1 MKYLQSALMEPIHL
15 VQPYG
20 WVGHIPFA
28 AWIVNVM
35 KPRTLVELGTHT
47 GNSYLAFC
55 QIVKSEKLDTQ
66 CYAVDTWAGD
76 EHAGFYGDEIFH
88 QVKVAHD
95 PYYAHFSNLLRMTFD
110 DAVDRFADGSVDLL
124 HIDGLHTY
132 DAVKHDFETWLPKL
146 SNQAVVLFHDTDV
159 FRDDF
164 GVHEFWREISQQ
176 YPGFRF
182 KHCNG
187 LGVLLVGLER
197 NEDLVRLANEGM
209 NSDWSEAQQL
219 FRSLGERFERRMEK
233 DHLSHICWQEKCDLN
248 AEIGDIKGELE
259 ELKIELQVCNEQLKE
274 SKGQTDECKKQLKHS
289 EEAHSKNINTQELL
303 YSQVQSD
310 LYGQIQRLSYRYN
323 KYKKLWSVKL
333 VKPLIKIEQG
343 LSSANVYR
351 KGFSN
356 LVKEKG
362 SIGKAY
368 QYLRKLNNE
377 QKSIHYS
384 KLCLRE
390 YAYKKGGLTQNLSST
405 PISQSKQSFN
415 LFSEMLVQT
424 VVSNEYVPLRKGNDF
439 CVKDIK
445 LIAFYLP
452 QFHPID
458 ENDHA
463 WGKGFTE
470 WTNVTKAIPQYEGH
484 HQPKLPA
491 ELGFYDLRLIDI
503 QKRQIELAKKY
514 GIYGFCYHHYW
525 FDGKRVMNRPIE
537 QILANPQLDFPFCI
551 NWANENW
558 TKRWDGLDSEVI
570 LAQNHSVK
578 DDLAFI
584 EDAAR
589 YMRDHRYI
597 KIDGKPL
604 LMLYRP
610 QLLPNPKETAMRWRQ
625 WCKENGLGEIFLV
638 VSHSFEHIDPR
649 AIGFDAAVE
658 FAPNT
663 FKVENIT
670 DKMRDKIINPN
681 YSGMLFDYQSAINY
695 SNSYKKPEYL
705 KFRSVCPRWDNE
717 ARKPGRGITFVGSS
731 PSKYMAWLKDVI
743 KFTQKNH
750 QASQQLIFINAWN
763 EWAEGAYLEP
773 DRRYGYAY
781 LEATKKALLTTDNTN
796 EKRVAV
802 VVHAFY
808 LDVFEEI
815 LSELKLISTPFKL
828 FVSTTME
835 NRVAIDNQL
844 KTSGLEFDI
853 FIFPN
858 KGRDVLPFIKIMPK
872 VVDEGFEFVLKL
884 HTKKS
889 KHRKD
894 GDTWRYDLYNKLIGL
909 ERMEKALSIFDEDFN
924 VGIIGP
930 EGHVVQMS
938 KFWGSNQEN
947 VLKLS
952 KRLAVHDDNVM
963 SLGFVAGT
971 MFYARVEALLPV
983 MSLGLSDND
992 FDDEKG
998 QIDGTMA
1005 HGLERLFA
1013 ISAYSL
1019 EFKTI
1024 SFDGSAYVSRYGF
1037 ADSK

>member
-1 MKYLQSALMEPIHL
+1 MNNQKAHELVSVIIPFYNSSKTILETLQSVEKQTYPAIEIIVVNDGSDEENRQYLKQIMTDYPHVQLVEQNNKGLPAARNAGARVARGVYFTFLDSDDIVKPDYLRACVEALHAHPRAKVAYTRAEFFGARTGEFVLQPYNGFKSLLQGNRFYCTALHRSEDFWRVGGFDESFRTHEDWEYWIRLLQDDNAEVICVPDILFMYRKHDDGSSLIDQLEREPKAIQSDWQRIYEKHRQLYLQYGLGFHDLVASLNKQEEQIKHL
-15 VQPYG
+15 GMQV
-20 WVGHIPFA
+20 
-28 AWIVNVM
+28 
-35 KPRTLVELGTHT
+35 RTL
-47 GNSYLAFC
+47 
-55 QIVKSEKLDTQ
+55 
-66 CYAVDTWAGD
+66 
-76 EHAGFYGDEIFH
+76 EH
-88 QVKVAHD
+88 
-95 PYYAHFSNLLRMTFD
+95 
-110 DAVDRFADGSVDLL
+110 
-124 HIDGLHTY
+124 
-132 DAVKHDFETWLPKL
+132 
-146 SNQAVVLFHDTDV
+146 
-159 FRDDF
+159 
-164 GVHEFWREISQQ
+164 Q
-176 YPGFRF
+176 Y
-182 KHCNG
+182 
-187 LGVLLVGLER
+187 
-197 NEDLVRLANEGM
+197 
-209 NSDWSEAQQL
+209 Q
-219 FRSLGERFERRMEK
+219 
-233 DHLSHICWQEKCDLN
+233 
-248 AEIGDIKGELE
+248 
-259 ELKIELQVCNEQLKE
+259 
-274 SKGQTDECKKQLKHS
+274 
-289 EEAHSKNINTQELL
+289 
-303 YSQVQSD
+303 
-310 LYGQIQRLSYRYN
+310 
-323 KYKKLWSVKL
+323 KYKRLWAVTL

-828 FVSTTME
+828 FVSTTVE

-938 KFWGSNQEN
+938 NFWGSNQEN

-1013 ISAYSL
+1013 ISACSL

-1024 SFDGSAYVSRYGF
+1024 SFDGSAYVSRYDF

>member
-1 MKYLQSALMEPIHL
+1 MKHLQSALMEPFHL
-15 VQPYG
+15 AQPYG

-28 AWIVNVM
+28 AWIISVM

-55 QIVKSEKLDTQ
+55 QAVKSEGLNTQ

-76 EHAGFYGDEIFH
+76 EHAGFYGDEVFY
-88 QVKVAHD
+88 QVKAAHD
-95 PYYAHFSNLLRMTFD
+95 PYYSHFSNLLRMAFD
-110 DAVDRFADGSVDLL
+110 EAVNQFVDGSIDLL

-132 DAVKHDFETWLPKL
+132 DAVKHDFQTWLPKL

-164 GVHEFWREISQQ
+164 GVHEFWREVSLQ

-197 NEDLVRLANEGM
+197 NQELERWVGDDM
-209 NSDWSEAQQL
+209 NSEWSEAQQL

-233 DHLSHICWQEKCDLN
+233 DQLSRINWQEKCDLSV
-248 AEIGDIKGELE
+248 EKE
-259 ELKIELQVCNEQLKE
+259 ELTRELGKYKMELQVC
-274 SKGQTDECKKQLKHS
+274 
-289 EEAHSKNINTQELL
+289 
-303 YSQVQSD
+303 
-310 LYGQIQRLSYRYN
+310 N

-333 VKPLIKIEQG
+333 IKPFIKIEQG
-343 LSSANVYR
+343 LSSANIYR

-356 LVKEKG
+356 LAKEKG

-368 QYLRKLNNE
+368 QHLRRLKNE
-377 QKSIHYS
+377 QKSIQYS
-384 KLCLRE
+384 KSCLRE
-390 YAYKKGGLTQNLSST
+390 YSSKKVGVSPSLSLTPN
-405 PISQSKQSFN
+405 SQHKQSFN
-415 LFSEMLVQT
+415 LFSEMSIQT
-424 VVSNEYVPLRKGNDF
+424 GVSSEYVPLRKGSDF
-439 CVKDIK
+439 SSKDIK

-463 WGKGFTE
+463 WGRGFTE
-470 WTNVTKAIPQYEGH
+470 WTNVSKAIPQYEGH

-491 ELGFYDLRLIDI
+491 ELGFYDLRLIDV
-503 QKRQIELAKKY
+503 QKRQIELAKQY

-570 LAQNHSVK
+570 LAQNHSAE

-589 YMRDHRYI
+589 YMRDPRYI

-610 QLLPNPKETAMRWRQ
+610 QLLPNPKETATRWRK
-625 WCKENGLGEIFLV
+625 WCRDNAIGDIFLV

-649 AIGFDAAVE
+649 TIGFDAAVE

-670 DKMRDKIINPN
+670 SKVRDKIINPN

-717 ARKPGRGITFVGSS
+717 ARKPGRGTTFVGSS
-731 PSKYMAWLKDVI
+731 PSKYMKWLKDVI

-750 QASQQLIFINAWN
+750 KVSQQLIFINAWN

-781 LEATKKALLTTDNTN
+781 LEATKKALSIASPTH
-796 EKRVAV
+796 EKRLAV

-808 LDVFEEI
+808 VDVFEEI
-815 LSELKLISTPFKL
+815 LSELKLVSIPFKL

-835 NRVAIDNQL
+835 NRVDIDNL
-844 KTSGLEFDI
+844 LRKSGLEFEV
-853 FIFPN
+853 FAFPN

-909 ERMEKALSIFDEDFN
+909 GRVEKALSLFDENFN

-930 EGHVVQMS
+930 EGHVIKMS
-938 KFWGSNQEN
+938 NFWGFNQEN
-947 VLKLS
+947 VFKLS
-952 KRLAVHDDNVM
+952 RSIGVHDNNVV

-983 MSLGLSDND
+983 MSMELSDKD
-992 FDDEKG
+992 FEDEQG

-1005 HGLERLFA
+1005 HGLERFFA

-1019 EFKTI
+1019 EFNTI
-1024 SFDGSAYVSRYGF
+1024 SFDGSEHVSSYGF
-1037 ADSK
+1037 ADSKYITKTLILIIYLYKLFIRKESHI